1 MPIFINLT
9 LGNGIP
15 IYVNASQIASFMRN
29 KNMDL
34 TYITY
39 ANDTGDEVKEEP
51 GEIMNKINMASTIE
65 TVTTMYTDDTNKP
78 AIYTL

>member
-9 LGNGIP
+9 LGNGTP

-29 KNMDL
+29 KNMEL

-39 ANDTGDEVKEEP
+39 ANDTGDEVKEKP

-65 TVTTMYTDDTNKP
+65 TATTMYTDDSNKP

>member
-9 LGNGIP
+9 LGNGTP

-29 KNMDL
+29 KNMEL

-65 TVTTMYTDDTNKP
+65 TSSTIFTDQRWEPNIHT
-78 AIYTL
+78 Y